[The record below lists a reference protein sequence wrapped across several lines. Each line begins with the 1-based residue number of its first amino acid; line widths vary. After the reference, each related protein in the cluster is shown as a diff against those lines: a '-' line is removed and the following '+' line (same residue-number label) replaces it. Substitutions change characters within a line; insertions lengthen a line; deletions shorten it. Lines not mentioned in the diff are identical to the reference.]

1 MLSFQNPIVPDGST
15 IEKITFVLKIIHIF
29 RIKYAYSKLLGRYT
43 WLFISSIIKKV
54 YGSSKVM
61 NSYIDFFK
69 NIFGSL

>member
-43 WLFISSIIKKV
+43 YFYFLNYKKV